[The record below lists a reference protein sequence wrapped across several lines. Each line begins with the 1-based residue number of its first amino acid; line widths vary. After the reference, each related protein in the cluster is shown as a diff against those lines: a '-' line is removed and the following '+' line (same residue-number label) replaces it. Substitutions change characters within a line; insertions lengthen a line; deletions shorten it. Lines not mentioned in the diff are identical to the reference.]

1 MRHPSLRRAIPP
13 GSLALALALTLA
25 ACGGN
30 DELPPAEDAQSAPS
44 TQPGS
49 LTDFPRITS
58 AIAQDATQEAQIKDI
73 VAGMTLAQKV
83 GQMTQPAITSITP
96 AEVGQYYIGSVLNGG
111 GAWPNNDKHA
121 SVGDW
126 LALADAYWTASMGT
140 DMAVKIPVIW
150 GTDAVHGDNNVY
162 GATLFP
168 QNIGL
173 GAANDPD
180 LVERI
185 GEAVAQQVR
194 STGIDW
200 SFAPT
205 LAVVRDD
212 RWGRTYEGFSEDPMI
227 VYNYGGQYVKGLQG
241 SFAASGRPTVIATA
255 KHFMGDGG
263 TDQGKDQ
270 GENKH
275 DLNDMINIFGAGY
288 YSALGAGAQTV
299 MASFNSWTFTGTA
312 PDGTA
317 LDFQNVKMHGNKYLL
332 TDVLKTKMGFDG
344 LIVSDWNGIGQVQYT
359 DANGVSQQCSNSSCP
374 PSINAGIDIIMVP
387 DDWKAFIAN
396 TIASVQAG
404 EIPQSR
410 IDDAVTR
417 ILRVKMRAG
426 LFTMADGHSVSTM
439 PSKRAGAAD
448 PAALVHREL
457 AREAVRKSLV
467 LLKNTNGALPL
478 ARNQKILVVGK
489 SADSIPNQTGGWS
502 LTWQG
507 TTNVNADFPNADS
520 VLAGIREAA
529 GDANVTFS
537 IDGKGV
543 DVTQF
548 KTVIAV
554 IGETPYAEGIG
565 DIGKTGTLE
574 HARRYPEDLAVLDLV
589 SGKGVPVV
597 TVLLAGRPVWANKEI
612 NRSDAFVAAWLP
624 GTEGKG
630 VADVLFRDA
639 AGNVAYDFTGKLS
652 YSWPKAACQTPVN
665 MGDAT
670 YDPLLRVGYGLTYG
684 TGWPYSAPL
693 DETTPTLGCGQ
704 SASTGPA
711 ATDDLVVYDRAE
723 SSLHKLY
730 AGSPPNWALPI
741 GTDLNAV
748 VTTTDG
754 NVKVETAQ
762 VNVQQDAKKVT
773 WTSTGQFYAQS
784 IGTKTDYSG
793 YITANA
799 ALVFD
804 VVMGQAPQGNV
815 KVRVDCGYPCIGEL
829 DMTTALKALT
839 LNAHSQIKIPLACFA
854 AKGTDFENV
863 DTPFLVFTDKP
874 MVATFADIHW
884 AINAANDSDA
894 LACSALVPPPPPD
907 IDPLPGPSATLLGS
921 SGFGAGLSLGTW
933 SASGTH
939 VVASVAGGVADMQ
952 FLADGDN
959 GITTFTSAPPI
970 NLSNYASG
978 KVSFDLNVSSYGAN
992 TQGFSIKMESPGT
1005 DCRNVD
1011 YLVPSAQKPPADGQW
1026 HTVVLNIADVAATK
1040 FNACFTLEDISVPF
1054 GIFPVWGDQQ
1064 GVNFQVRN
1072 VVLTTQ

>member
-1 MRHPSLRRAIPP
+1 VP
-13 GSLALALALTLA
+13 GTLA
-25 ACGGN
+25 
-30 DELPPAEDAQSAPS
+30 
-44 TQPGS
+44 
-49 LTDFPRITS
+49 DFPAITS
-58 AIAQDATQEAQIKDI
+58 AIPKDATQESQIASI

-83 GQMTQPAITSITP
+83 GQMTQPSITAITP
-96 AEVGQYYIGSVLNGG
+96 EEVGQYYIGSVLNGG

-121 SVGDW
+121 SVADW
-126 LALADAYWTASMGT
+126 LALADAYWTASMGN

-227 VYNYGGQYVKGLQG
+227 VYDYGGKYVTGLQG
-241 SFAASGRPTVIATA
+241 SFAASNRPTVIATA

-270 GENKH
+270 GENKYPVG
-275 DLNDMINIFGAGY
+275 DMVNVFGAGY
-288 YSALGAGAQTV
+288 YSALAAGAQTV
-299 MASFNSWTFTGTA
+299 MASFNSWTFHGLA
-312 PDGTA
+312 PDGTQ
-317 LDFQNVKMHGNKYLL
+317 LDFDNVKMHGNKYLL

-344 LIVSDWNGIGQVQYT
+344 LVVSDWNGIGQVAYT
-359 DANGVSQQCSNSSCP
+359 DANGQTQQCTNSSCP
-374 PSINAGIDIIMVP
+374 PAINAGIDIVMVP

-404 EIPQSR
+404 EIPVSR

-426 LFTMADGHSVSTM
+426 LFTMANGASVSTK
-439 PSKRAGAAD
+439 PSARPGAAD

-467 LLKNTNGALPL
+467 LLKNENAVLPL
-478 ARNQKILVVGK
+478 ARNQKVLVVGK

-520 VLAGIREAA
+520 ILAGIKEAA

-537 IDGKGV
+537 VDGKGV

-548 KTVIAV
+548 QAVVAV

-597 TVLLAGRPVWANKEI
+597 TVLVSGRPVWANKEL
-612 NRSDAFVAAWLP
+612 NRSNAFVAAWLP

-639 AGNVAYDFTGKLS
+639 GGNVAYDFTGKLS
-652 YSWPKAACQTPVN
+652 YSWPKTACQTPLN
-665 MGDAT
+665 KGDAG
-670 YDPLLRVGYGLTYG
+670 YDPLFAFGYGLTYAAPG
-684 TGWPYSAPL
+684 TVGVL
-693 DETTPTLGCGQ
+693 DETAPTLGCGQ
-704 SASTGPA
+704 SDSSGPA
-711 ATDDLVVYDRAE
+711 ATEDLVVFDRAP
-723 SSLHKLY
+723 SSLHPLY
-730 AGSPPNWALPI
+730 LGSPPNWALPV

-748 VTTTDG
+748 VATSDG
-754 NVKVETAQ
+754 NVTVETAQ

-784 IGTKTDYSG
+784 TNVKTDYSG
-793 YITANA
+793 YIAANA
-799 ALVFD
+799 ALAFD
-804 VVMGQAPQGNV
+804 VVVGQQPQGNV

-829 DMTTALKALT
+829 DMTTVLKGLP
-839 LNAHSQIKIPLACFA
+839 LNTRSTIKIPLDCFA
-854 AKGTDFENV
+854 AKGTDFTLV
-863 DTPFLVFTDKP
+863 DTPFLVYTDKP
-874 MVATFADIHW
+874 MVATFADIRW
-884 AINAANDSDA
+884 QINAKTDADA
-894 LACSALVPPPPPD
+894 LTCDQLVAPPPPA
-907 IDPLPGPSATLLGS
+907 IDPLPGPSVTLLG
-921 SGFGAGLSLGTW
+921 AGGLFADLAPSTW
-933 SASGTH
+933 SANGTH
-939 VVASVAGGVADMQ
+939 VTANVAGGVADLQ
-952 FLADGDN
+952 FAADGDN
-959 GITTFTSAPPI
+959 GIFTLAGTPI
-970 NLSNYASG
+970 NLGNYAGG
-978 KVSFDLNVSSYGAN
+978 KLTFDLNVATWGGN
-992 TQGFSIKMESPGT
+992 TQGLAVKMESPGT

-1011 YLVPSAQKPPADGQW
+1011 YVIPGALEPAADGQW
-1026 HTVVLNIADVAATK
+1026 HTVVLNVADVAGTK
-1040 FNACFTLEDISVPF
+1040 FNECFTLEDISVPF

-1064 GVNFQVRN
+1064 GVSFQVRN
-1072 VVLTTQ
+1072 VTLTTQ